1 MLINGRNIPIKLIN
15 ETTPF
20 KVYST
25 ESTVLSIVPLNCN
38 HVFFFISKSYVVND
52 FSFLN
57 SPILIPKFSHPRV
70 NETAFDL
77 YIR

>member
-1 MLINGRNIPIKLIN
+1 MLINGRNINMIKLIN

-20 KVYST
+20 KVYAT
-25 ESTVLSIVPLNCN
+25 ESTLVPLNCN
-38 HVFFFISKSYVVND
+38 HVMSFISKSYVVND

-57 SPILIPKFSHPRV
+57 LIPKFSNPRV